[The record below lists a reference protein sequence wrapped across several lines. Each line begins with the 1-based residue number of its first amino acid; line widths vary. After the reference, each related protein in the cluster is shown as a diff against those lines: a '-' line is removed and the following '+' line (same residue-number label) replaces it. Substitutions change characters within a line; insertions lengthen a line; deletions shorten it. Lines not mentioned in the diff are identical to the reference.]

1 MAKISGNYES
11 MVVLSVKNGDE
22 AVEALVAKFKSLIE
36 SNAELT
42 NVEEWGKR
50 KLAYDINYESEG
62 YYVIYTFVSKP
73 DFPAELNRILNITDG
88 VLRSIVIS
96 KD

>member
-11 MVVLSVKNGDE
+11 MVVFSVKDGEE
-22 AVEALVAKFKSLIE
+22 AVEALVAKFRSLIE

-42 NVEEWGKR
+42 NVDEWGKR

-62 YYVIYTFVSKP
+62 YYVIYNFVSKP